1 MKSLILIAALLL
13 SLSVSANSLFS
24 HPGVSYKN
32 QIHMT
37 LKSPDLKD
45 TFEVTCHLNNRTY
58 RYNTNWAM
66 VTGNSI
72 VIYSQGQDRNKV
84 VVVPQTNCV
93 IIQ

>member
-13 SLSVSANSLFS
+13 SLSASADTLVS
-24 HPGVSYKN
+24 HPGVNYKN
-32 QIHMT
+32 QI
-37 LKSPDLKD
+37 LVSIKPRDLKD
-45 TFEVTCHLNNRTY
+45 TIEVTCHMNNRTY

>member
-13 SLSVSANSLFS
+13 SLSVSANSLFA

-45 TFEVTCHLNNRTY
+45 TFEVTCYMSSRLY
-58 RYNTNWAM
+58 RFNTNYLV

-84 VVVPQTNCV
+84 VVVPQTSCV